1 MVMRLTICFLIGF
14 GTHSTEGKTDLEL
27 ETWTK
32 PHGKGVIGTK
42 GGVNTAVYLSLTKH
56 QAALKH
62 VCLPPDKCRFQVY
75 SDTLPLLVN
84 SDEQRFMAVQGPQY
98 K

>member
-1 MVMRLTICFLIGF
+1 MRLTICFLIGF

-42 GGVNTAVYLSLTKH
+42 QGVNTAVYL
-56 QAALKH
+56 A
-62 VCLPPDKCRFQVY
+62 
-75 SDTLPLLVN
+75 
-84 SDEQRFMAVQGPQY
+84 
-98 K
+98 